1 MFSLLLLS
9 QFAYKGCERVQLLMA
24 ELKTAAEATGE
35 DTQRAG
41 WGGDWKQ
48 GLKQASH
55 KVPFLIFQKLWVQY
69 TNNSQHQIP
78 AECVYLENSLKIL
91 RNTEFLVKNIFL
103 IHIFPQTILL
113 EHF

>member
-1 MFSLLLLS
+1 
-9 QFAYKGCERVQLLMA
+9 MA

-78 AECVYLENSLKIL
+78 AECVYLENSPKTL